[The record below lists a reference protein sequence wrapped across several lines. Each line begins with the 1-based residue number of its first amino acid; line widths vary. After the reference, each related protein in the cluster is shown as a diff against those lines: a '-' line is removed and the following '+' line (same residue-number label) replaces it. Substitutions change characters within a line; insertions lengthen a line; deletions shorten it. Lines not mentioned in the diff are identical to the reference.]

1 MRPFDFS
8 AQRINRT
15 QLPMLQTIARSFA
28 PRAAGTLSG
37 LIGRDAA
44 VEFTSIESMRVAD
57 LQASLPTPGIVAA
70 VRLKP
75 LAGLAFIGVQPSLL
89 VALLDAFFGG
99 SGRPAA
105 DAQAAVSAAAQRFL
119 TLLLKSFA
127 PDFTAAWTVVSPL
140 ELELAKLETNPRLV
154 QLGSAQDSVIVVR
167 FTCEL
172 GARSG
177 TIDWMLPDAQLTPI
191 REALASDGGK
201 APARKQEPWGPALSA
216 ALQRSRGRDPRGA
229 RPGPDQLARAREPG
243 SGRHHS
249 HRDAAGRDA
258 AGGRRAAAARPLRRL
273 AGAKCIEDHSR
284 RFRMSVPD
292 PKAAPVARAQFNDL
306 GPKGAAPAGQEMNLN
321 VILDVAVTL
330 SLEVGRARMSVRDLL
345 QLAPGAIVE
354 LDRAATEPLDV
365 LVNGVRIARGEV
377 VVVNDK
383 FGIRL
388 TDVVSATER
397 MEQAR

>member
-1 MRPFDFS
+1 MATADAPAGANDISAEEVSALLEKQEPEAVRPFDFS

-44 VEFTSIESMRVAD
+44 VEFTSIESIRVAD
-57 LQASLPTPGIVAA
+57 LQAALPTPGIVAA

-75 LAGLAFIGVQPSLL
+75 LAGLAFISVQPGLL

-105 DAQAAVSAAAQRFL
+105 DMQAAVSAAAQRFL

-154 QLGSAQDSVIVVR
+154 PLGSAQDSLIVVR

-177 TIDWMLPDAQLTPI
+177 TIDWMLPDSQLSPI

-201 APARKQEPWGPALSA
+201 APARKQEAWGPTLSA
-216 ALQRSRGRDPRGA
+216 ALHEVEIEIHAVLGQA
-229 RPGPDQLARAREPG
+229 R
-243 SGRHHS
+243 
-249 HRDAAGRDA
+249 
-258 AGGRRAAAARPLRRL
+258 
-273 AGAKCIEDHSR
+273 
-284 RFRMSVPD
+284 
-292 PKAAPVARAQFNDL
+292 
-306 GPKGAAPAGQEMNLN
+306 
-321 VILDVAVTL
+321 L
-330 SLEVGRARMSVRDLL
+330 SLRDLVS
-345 QLAPGAIVE
+345 LAPGDIIPIETPQDVT
-354 LDRAATEPLDV
+354 LLVGDVPLRHGRF
-365 LVNGVRIARGEV
+365 GVSQGRNALKILPG
-377 VVVNDK
+377 
-383 FGIRL
+383 G
-388 TDVVSATER
+388 SA
-397 MEQAR
+397 